1 MLCNLFSHYA
11 GLYVEAFDKAL
22 QWLLWSYRDT
32 KYRRGENK
40 LKLLIIII
48 FCLRPIADIRKIF
61 LMELVKPSGILEI
74 ENKEGI

>member
-1 MLCNLFSHYA
+1 MLAFSHSA

-22 QWLLWSYRDT
+22 QRLLWSYRDT

-40 LKLLIIII
+40 LNFLIIII
-48 FCLRPIADIRKIF
+48 LCLRPIAEIRTIF
-61 LMELVKPSGILEI
+61 LMELVKASGILEI